1 MKGRLA
7 LLGLLCVFLNGCS
20 SSAAPRPMASS
31 ANSVGEEVPHKPP
44 FEMEI
49 TEDVNDGQHVYVRG
63 LVHVRAVWPLEEV
76 AFRLSSF
83 ADGEPQSSKLL
94 PLNSVL
100 SQSGALVAGESR
112 NFEVHMPVGAAR
124 EYQLELVWGDEA
136 RAAVQAEAVKA
147 LQIRDFRSEY
157 VPDRCQDGDCPQK
170 LVLYGKLFNSGTL
183 RVNSATVGVSLHW
196 VPEGAELDLASRIPE
211 NEERVEIAN
220 LNLEAGSERDFS
232 FEIDRALPRQAGG
245 AFTPFVRIVP
255 VQ

>member
-1 MKGRLA
+1 
-7 LLGLLCVFLNGCS
+7 
-20 SSAAPRPMASS
+20 
-31 ANSVGEEVPHKPP
+31 
-44 FEMEI
+44 MEI

-124 EYQLELVWGDEA
+124 EYQLELVWGEDA

-147 LQIRDFRSEY
+147 LQIRAFRSEH
-157 VPDRCQDGDCPQK
+157 VPVTCPEGACPEK
-170 LVLYGKLFNSGTL
+170 LVLHGKLFNSGTL
-183 RVNSATVGVSLHW
+183 RVNAATLGVSIHW

-211 NEERVEIAN
+211 NEERVEISS

-232 FEIDRALPRQAGG
+232 FEIDGALPRQAGG
-245 AFTPFVRIVP
+245 VFAPFVRIVP